1 MGVIESGS
9 KTVVLSCLKNLAVGL
24 YYKMSG
30 ADGVGRKRVKKVASC
45 LFLDFLKI
53 GRWVYWIG

>member
-9 KTVVLSCLKNLAVGL
+9 KTVVLSCLKNLAVDL

-30 ADGVGRKRVKKVASC
+30 ADGVDRKRVKKSRVLSRLGFSQNWAGC
-45 LFLDFLKI
+45 K
-53 GRWVYWIG
+53 